1 VTTIAY
7 LESQGYTIE
16 PVRGMVEVWIGNT
29 LVLSDLTE
37 TELAAFAERVRL
49 QKEGGER

>member
-1 VTTIAY
+1 MTPTAY

-37 TELAAFAERVRL
+37 TELAAFADEIRAQREL
-49 QKEGGER
+49 